1 MKGLVMTTDPRTEPV
16 SERFYHRP
24 RNIVAVLLA
33 LIAAIYNIG
42 VMVWPIVPTVGRGDL
57 APFWRFGSLAISV
70 LYLAGFFLADRRWN
84 ITRLLLVIGALAQ
97 VVLALI
103 FSRPY
108 EAASGLSGQAIGLFD
123 FFPAALALI
132 AALLLAPPPAPRD
145 DPYLTTTREQP
156 RSRAH

>member
-1 MKGLVMTTDPRTEPV
+1 MSAVPRSEPV

-57 APFWRFGSLAISV
+57 APYWRFGSLAISV
-70 LYLAGFFLADRRWN
+70 LYLAAFFLADRRWN
-84 ITRLLLVIGALAQ
+84 MTRLLLVVGALAQ
-97 VVLALI
+97 IVAALI

-108 EAASGLSGQAIGLFD
+108 EAASGLSGQAISLFD

-132 AALLLAPPPAPRD
+132 AAAILAPPPAPRD
-145 DPYLTTTREQP
+145 DPYLATRREQP
-156 RSRAH
+156 QSRAR

>member
-1 MKGLVMTTDPRTEPV
+1 MTTVSRNEPV

-57 APFWRFGSLAISV
+57 APYWRFGSLAVSV
-70 LYLAGFFLADRRWN
+70 IYLAGFFLADRRWN
-84 ITRLLLVIGALAQ
+84 VTRLLLVVGALAQ
-97 VVLALI
+97 VVIAVIL
-103 FSRPY
+103 SRPY

-123 FFPAALALI
+123 FFPAARALI
-132 AALLLAPPPAPRD
+132 AAAILAPPPSPQD
-145 DPYLTTTREQP
+145 DPYLRTMSKQSRSQTR
-156 RSRAH
+156 